1 MDITKLPPAR
11 TLGSLLVKE
20 ALRLQTRHVPVPAWL
35 APFTLIRRHI
45 GALPP
50 ASASRFQRRNA
61 KISSPSV
68 PDFGSL
74 LEQGASTLDSRAGF
88 PAIPRRSVLWGTA
101 RIRPATQDES
111 PNAVR
116 FSAVARHGEGPPAG
130 QPLPPDVRAA
140 LSAATGETAIGVD
153 ARVHDDEASDALARR
168 EYADAVTIGQHIF
181 FRQGHFRPHERRG
194 QALLAHEMVH
204 VRAAMQ
210 PNSAWRRAT
219 TGGVQ
224 DEEQIALIREQRVL
238 FNGLEAEHPVAP
250 LLPNSVT
257 EANWP
262 GSAEHRPSSAGL
274 LGSSSSPGLR
284 PLAAATD
291 RNISPLAG
299 ETRSRAQP
307 AAAEGVF
314 YQDLLRQIRIDF
326 ERGG

>member
-1 MDITKLPPAR
+1 MDITRLPPAR

-20 ALRLQTRHVPVPAWL
+20 ARRLQSRHVPVPAWL

-45 GALPP
+45 SALPP

-61 KISSPSV
+61 QISSPSV

-74 LEQGASTLDSRAGF
+74 LEQGASTLDSRASF
-88 PAIPRRSVLWGTA
+88 PAIPLRAVLWGTA
-101 RIRPATQDES
+101 RIRPAPPDES
-111 PNAVR
+111 PGAAR
-116 FSAVARHGEGPPAG
+116 FSVAARPGEGSPAG
-130 QPLPPDVRAA
+130 QPLPPGVRAA
-140 LSAATGETAIGVD
+140 LGAAMGETAIGVD
-153 ARVHDDEASDALARR
+153 ARVHDDEASDLLARR
-168 EYADAVTIGQHIF
+168 QYADAVTLGQHIF
-181 FRQGHFRPHERRG
+181 FRQGQFRPHERRG

-224 DEEQIALIREQRVL
+224 EEEQTALAREQQVL
-238 FNGLEAEHPVAP
+238 LNGLETKHPAAP
-250 LLPNSVT
+250 LPPGSVT
-257 EANWP
+257 EGSEP
-262 GSAEHRPSSAGL
+262 GSAERRPPGAGL
-274 LGSSSSPGLR
+274 PGSSSSPALR

-291 RNISPLAG
+291 RNIGPLAG
-299 ETRSRAQP
+299 ETRSRTQP
-307 AAAEGVF
+307 AAKGVF